1 MRTHGRQA
9 SHFRREFQVAGAVLA
24 LAFQE
29 LGSIHLLALNLQI
42 KRNHQLDSN
51 VFCDIDTVMSTGNK
65 YIQEHSARLE
75 DLFITRRQFLQRA
88 GMGLGMLGLTAL
100 LSEELARSSASGE
113 EVANLLPRRAPL
125 PAKAKHV
132 IHIFAQGAP
141 SHVDTW
147 DPKPMLTQYDGKT
160 IPGME
165 GVAMASPF
173 KFEKKGRSGI
183 EVSEVFPKLGE
194 LVDDLAVVR
203 SMYTD
208 IPAHEVATV
217 FMNTGSTRLA
227 RPSLGSWVLYGLGT
241 ENQNMPGYISLRP
254 GGTPTGGSANWQSSF
269 LPGVYQG
276 VSINTKLPGVHQLI
290 QNIRNQYTSLPEQRR
305 QLDLVHKLNE
315 LHSQN
320 LQKDAQ
326 LEARL
331 QAYEM
336 AFKMQTEATDAFD
349 LNREPPEVRNAYGRT
364 PQANQ
369 LLIARRLIE
378 RGVRFVQ
385 VWAGGWDHHQDI
397 EERLPERAREID
409 QPLAALIADLKQRNL
424 FESTLIIWG
433 GEFGRKPVRDRNG
446 NDNPG
451 RDHNAKAFTTVL
463 AGGGVKGGTIYG
475 ATDEFGAA
483 AMENKVHIHDLHA
496 TILALLGFDH
506 QKLTYRY
513 NGRDF
518 RLTDVSGQ
526 VVKSL
531 IA

>member
-1 MRTHGRQA
+1 
-9 SHFRREFQVAGAVLA
+9 
-24 LAFQE
+24 
-29 LGSIHLLALNLQI
+29 
-42 KRNHQLDSN
+42 
-51 VFCDIDTVMSTGNK
+51 MSVDK
-65 YIQEHSARLE
+65 YIREHYPRLE
-75 DLFITRRQFLQRA
+75 DLFQTRRQFLRRA
-88 GMGLGMLGLTAL
+88 GMGFGAL
-100 LSEELARSSASGE
+100 SLAVLLNEELFGTRVQAEG
-113 EVANLLPRRAPL
+113 LPSLAPRPPQF
-125 PAKAKHV
+125 PAKAKQV
-132 IHIFAQGAP
+132 VHIFAQGAP

-147 DPKPMLTQYDGKT
+147 DPKPALVQYDGKP
-160 IPGME
+160 IPGMD

-173 KFEKKGRSGI
+173 KFEKRGQSGI

-194 LVDDLAVVR
+194 MVDELAVIR
-203 SMYTD
+203 SMHTD

-217 FMNTGSTRLA
+217 FMNTGSTRMA

-254 GGTPTGGSANWQSSF
+254 GGTPPGGSANWQSSF

-276 VSINTKLPGVHQLI
+276 VSIDTKVASVDRLI
-290 QNIRNQYTSLPEQRR
+290 ENIKNPYTPIKEQRR
-305 QLDLVHKLNE
+305 QLDLVHELNE
-315 LHSQN
+315 LHSQD

-331 QAYEM
+331 QAFEM

-349 LNREPPEVRNAYGRT
+349 LTKEPAEMRDLYGRT
-364 PQANQ
+364 VQGNQ
-369 LLIARRLIE
+369 LLIARRLVE

-397 EERLPERAREID
+397 EERLPERAKEID
-409 QPLAALIADLKQRNL
+409 QPLAAFIKDLKQRSL
-424 FESTLIIWG
+424 FDSTLIIWG

-451 RDHNAKAFTTVL
+451 RDHNAKAFTTLL
-463 AGGGVKGGTIYG
+463 AGGGVRGGRVIG
-475 ATDEFGAA
+475 ATDEFGATSVQDP
-483 AMENKVHIHDLHA
+483 VHIHDLHA

-518 RLTDVSGQ
+518 RLTDVAGQ
-526 VVKSL
+526 VVRPL
-531 IA
+531 VG

>member
-1 MRTHGRQA
+1 MSSDKQ
-9 SHFRREFQVAGAVLA
+9 FVRE
-24 LAFQE
+24 
-29 LGSIHLLALNLQI
+29 H
-42 KRNHQLDSN
+42 
-51 VFCDIDTVMSTGNK
+51 TP
-65 YIQEHSARLE
+65 RLE
-75 DLFITRRQFLQRA
+75 DLFITRRQFLQRT
-88 GMGLGMLGLTAL
+88 GMGFGMLGLAAL
-100 LSEELARSSASGE
+100 LGEELLRTDARADE
-113 EVANLLPRRAPL
+113 IATLAPRTPPL

-132 IHIFAQGAP
+132 VHIFAQGAP

-147 DPKPMLTQYDGKT
+147 DPKPALAQYDGKS
-160 IPGME
+160 IPGLE

-173 KFEKKGRSGI
+173 KFAKHGNSGI
-183 EVSEVFPKLGE
+183 EVSEVFPKLAE

-254 GGTPTGGSANWQSSF
+254 GGTPPGGSSNWQSSF
-269 LPGVYQG
+269 LPGLYQG
-276 VSINTKLPGVHQLI
+276 VSINTKMPSVNQII
-290 QNIRNQYTSLPEQRR
+290 QNIRNPYTPLPEQRR

-336 AFKMQTEATDAFD
+336 AFKMQTEATDAFN
-349 LNREPPEVRNAYGRT
+349 LNREPPGVRDLYTRT
-364 PQANQ
+364 SQGNQ

-378 RGVRFVQ
+378 RGVRFIQ

-397 EERLPERAREID
+397 EDRLPERAREID
-409 QPLAALIADLKQRNL
+409 QPLAAFITDLKQRNL
-424 FESTLIIWG
+424 FESTLVIWG

-446 NDNPG
+446 NETPG
-451 RDHNAKAFTTVL
+451 RDHNAKAFTTIL
-463 AGGGVKGGTIYG
+463 AGGGVRGGIVHG

-483 AMENKVHIHDLHA
+483 AIEEKVHIHDLHA

-518 RLTDVSGQ
+518 RLTDVAGQ
-526 VVKSL
+526 VVKAV

>member
-1 MRTHGRQA
+1 MNA
-9 SHFRREFQVAGAVLA
+9 
-24 LAFQE
+24 
-29 LGSIHLLALNLQI
+29 
-42 KRNHQLDSN
+42 
-51 VFCDIDTVMSTGNK
+51 GNK
-65 YIQEHSARLE
+65 YNQGHSARLE
-75 DLFITRRQFLQRA
+75 DLFITRRQFLQRT
-88 GMGLGMLGLTAL
+88 GMGFGMLGLAAML
-100 LSEELARSSASGE
+100 GEELLGSRSSAE
-113 EVANLLPRRAPL
+113 EVITLAPRDPPL

-132 IHIFAQGAP
+132 VHIFAQGAP

-147 DPKPMLTQYDGKT
+147 DPKPALIQYDGKT

-165 GVAMASPF
+165 GLAMASPF
-173 KFEKKGRSGI
+173 KFQRKGSCGI
-183 EVSEVFPKLGE
+183 EVSEVFPKVGE
-194 LVDDLAVVR
+194 LVDHFSVVR
-203 SMYTD
+203 SCYTD

-254 GGTPTGGSANWQSSF
+254 GGTPPGGSSNWQASF

-276 VSINTKLPGVHQLI
+276 VSVNTKIPSVNQLM
-290 QNIRNQYTSLPEQRR
+290 QNIRNQYLPLPEQRR
-305 QLDLVHKLNE
+305 QLDLVYKLNE

-336 AFKMQTEATDAFD
+336 AFKMQTEATDAFN
-349 LNREPPEVRNAYGRT
+349 LAKEPPEARDLYGRT
-364 PQANQ
+364 TQGNQ

-397 EERLPERAREID
+397 EERLPERAKEID
-409 QPLAALIADLKQRNL
+409 QPLAALITDLTQRNL
-424 FESTLIIWG
+424 LDETLVIWG

-451 RDHNAKAFTTVL
+451 RDHNAKAFTTIL
-463 AGGGVKGGTIYG
+463 AGGGVRGGTVYG

-483 AMENKVHIHDLHA
+483 AVENKVHIHDLHA

-518 RLTDVSGQ
+518 RLTDVSGE
-526 VVKSL
+526 VVKGV

>member
-1 MRTHGRQA
+1 MNG
-9 SHFRREFQVAGAVLA
+9 
-24 LAFQE
+24 
-29 LGSIHLLALNLQI
+29 
-42 KRNHQLDSN
+42 D
-51 VFCDIDTVMSTGNK
+51 K
-65 YIQEHSARLE
+65 YIREHSPRLE

-88 GMGLGMLGLTAL
+88 GMGFGMLGLATL
-100 LSEELARSSASGE
+100 LGEELFNSAVSAE
-113 EVANLLPRRAPL
+113 DAASLVPRTPPL

-132 IHIFAQGAP
+132 VHIFAQGAP

-147 DPKPMLTQYDGKT
+147 DPKPALTQYDGQSL
-160 IPGME
+160 PGME

-173 KFEKKGRSGI
+173 KFAKKGKSGI

-194 LVDDLAVVR
+194 LADDLAIVR
-203 SMYTD
+203 SMFTD

-217 FMNTGSTRLA
+217 FMNTGSRLP
-227 RPSLGSWVLYGLGT
+227 RPSMGSWVLYGLGT
-241 ENQNMPGYISLRP
+241 ENQNIPGYISLRP
-254 GGTPTGGSANWQSSF
+254 GGTPPGGSANWQSAF

-276 VSINTKLPGVHQLI
+276 VSINTRLPGVNQLI
-290 QNIRNQYTSLPEQRR
+290 PNIHNPYTPLPEQRR

-315 LHSQN
+315 MHSQN

-326 LEARL
+326 LEARVE
-331 QAYEM
+331 AFEM
-336 AFKMQTEATDAFD
+336 AFKMQTEATDAFA
-349 LNREPPEVRNAYGRT
+349 LGKEPPAMRDLYGRT
-364 PQANQ
+364 PQGNQ

-385 VWAGGWDHHQDI
+385 VWAGGWDHHQEL

-409 QPLAALIADLKQRNL
+409 QPLAAFIADLKQRGL
-424 FESTLIIWG
+424 FDSTLVIWG
-433 GEFGRKPVRDRNG
+433 GEFGRKPVKDRNG
-446 NDNPG
+446 TENPG

-463 AGGGVKGGTIYG
+463 AGGGVRGGTVYG

-483 AMENKVHIHDLHA
+483 AVENKVHIHDLHA

-506 QKLTYRY
+506 EKLTYRY

-526 VVKSL
+526 VVKTL

>member
-1 MRTHGRQA
+1 
-9 SHFRREFQVAGAVLA
+9 
-24 LAFQE
+24 
-29 LGSIHLLALNLQI
+29 
-42 KRNHQLDSN
+42 
-51 VFCDIDTVMSTGNK
+51 MSTDNK
-65 YIQEHSARLE
+65 NIRDHAPRIE
-75 DLFITRRQFLQRA
+75 DYFVTRRQFLQRA
-88 GMGLGMLGLTAL
+88 GMGFGAVSLAAL
-100 LSEELARSSASGE
+100 LGE
-113 EVANLLPRRAPL
+113 GLFVPQAEAVEPMATLLPKSPQF

-132 IHIFAQGAP
+132 VHIFAQGAP
-141 SHVDTW
+141 SQVDTW
-147 DPKPMLTQYDGKT
+147 DPKPELTKFDGKS
-160 IPGME
+160 IPGHD
-165 GVAMASPF
+165 GVAMGSPF
-173 KFEKKGRSGI
+173 KFSKKGKCGL

-194 LVDDLAVVR
+194 LADDLAVVR

-227 RPSLGSWVLYGLGT
+227 RPSMGSWVLYGLGT

-254 GGTPTGGSANWQSSF
+254 GGTPPGGSSNWQSSF

-276 VSINTKLPGVHQLI
+276 VSINTKVPNVNQLI
-290 QNIRNQYTSLPEQRR
+290 ENIRNPYTPLNEQRR

-320 LQKDAQ
+320 LQKEAQ

-331 QAYEM
+331 EAYEM

-349 LNREPPEVRNAYGRT
+349 ISKEPAAVRDLYGRSS
-364 PQANQ
+364 QGNQ
-369 LLIARRLIE
+369 MLITRRLIE

-397 EERLPERAREID
+397 EDRVPERAKEID
-409 QPLAALIADLKQRNL
+409 QPLAAFITDLKQRGL
-424 FESTLIIWG
+424 FDSTLVIWG

-451 RDHNAKAFTTVL
+451 RDHNAKAFTTLL
-463 AGGGVKGGTIYG
+463 AGGGVRGGTVHG
-475 ATDEFGAA
+475 ATDEFGSAA
-483 AMENKVHIHDLHA
+483 VRDKVHIHDLHA

-506 QKLTYRY
+506 TKLTYRY

-518 RLTDVSGQ
+518 RLTDVAGQ
-526 VVKSL
+526 VVKPL

>member
-1 MRTHGRQA
+1 V
-9 SHFRREFQVAGAVLA
+9 SV
-24 LAFQE
+24 
-29 LGSIHLLALNLQI
+29 
-42 KRNHQLDSN
+42 DSE
-51 VFCDIDTVMSTGNK
+51 
-65 YIQEHSARLE
+65 YLQEHTVKLE
-75 DLFITRRQFLQRA
+75 DRFLTRRQFLQRA
-88 GMGLGMLGLTAL
+88 GMGFGALGLAAMLGQDLLAPSARAETMATLT
-100 LSEELARSSASGE
+100 
-113 EVANLLPRRAPL
+113 PREPPL

-132 IHIFAQGAP
+132 VHIFAQGAP

-147 DPKPMLTQYDGKT
+147 DPKPALVQYDGQSL
-160 IPGME
+160 PGME

-173 KFEKKGRSGI
+173 KFTPHGKSGI
-183 EVSEVFPKLGE
+183 EVSEVFPRLGE
-194 LVDDLAVVR
+194 MVDDLAIIR
-203 SMYTD
+203 SMHTD
-208 IPAHEVATV
+208 IPAHEVATL
-217 FMNTGSTRLA
+217 FMNTGSTRFV
-227 RPSLGSWVLYGLGT
+227 RPSVGSWVLYGLGT

-254 GGTPTGGSANWQSSF
+254 GGTPPGGSGNWQSAF
-269 LPGVYQG
+269 LPGLYQG
-276 VSINTKLPGVHQLI
+276 MSINTKIAQVDQLI
-290 QNIRNQYTSLPEQRR
+290 QNIRNPYTPLPEQRR

-331 QAYEM
+331 QAFEM

-349 LNREPPEVRNAYGRT
+349 LHKEPPEVRDRYGRGA
-364 PQANQ
+364 QGNQ
-369 LLIARRLIE
+369 MLIARRLIE

-385 VWAGGWDHHQDI
+385 VWAGGWDHHQDL
-397 EERLPERAREID
+397 EDKLPERAKEID
-409 QPLAALIADLKQRNL
+409 QPLAAFIADLKERGL
-424 FESTLIIWG
+424 FESTLVIWG

-463 AGGGVKGGTIYG
+463 AGGGVRGGMVFG

-483 AMENKVHIHDLHA
+483 AVQDKVHIHDLHA

-518 RLTDVSGQ
+518 RLTDVSGE
-526 VVKSL
+526 VVKPV

>member
-1 MRTHGRQA
+1 
-9 SHFRREFQVAGAVLA
+9 
-24 LAFQE
+24 
-29 LGSIHLLALNLQI
+29 
-42 KRNHQLDSN
+42 
-51 VFCDIDTVMSTGNK
+51 MSADNK
-65 YIQEHSARLE
+65 YIREHSPRLE
-75 DLFITRRQFLQRA
+75 DFFVTRRQFLQRV
-88 GMGLGMLGLTAL
+88 GMGFGAVSLAAL
-100 LSEELARSSASGE
+100 LGEELFSSTA
-113 EVANLLPRRAPL
+113 VAAEQMATLIPRAPQF

-132 IHIFAQGAP
+132 VHIFAQGAP

-147 DPKPMLTQYDGKT
+147 DRKPALSQYDGKT
-160 IPGME
+160 IPGHE

-173 KFEKKGRSGI
+173 KFSKRGRSGI

-194 LVDDLAVVR
+194 LVDDLAVIR

-227 RPSLGSWVLYGLGT
+227 RPSIGSWVLYGLGA
-241 ENQNMPGYISLRP
+241 ENQNMPGYVSLRP
-254 GGTPTGGSANWQSSF
+254 GGTPPGGSSNWQSSF
-269 LPGVYQG
+269 LPGLYQG
-276 VSINTKLPGVHQLI
+276 VSINTKVPNVNALI
-290 QNIRNQYTSLPEQRR
+290 ENIRNPYTPLQEQRR

-349 LNREPPEVRNAYGRT
+349 LNKEPQTMRDLYGRSA
-364 PQANQ
+364 QGNQ

-378 RGVRFVQ
+378 RGGRFVQ

-397 EERLPERAREID
+397 EDRLPERAKEID
-409 QPLAALIADLKQRNL
+409 QPLAAFIKDLKQRNL

-446 NDNPG
+446 NDSPG
-451 RDHNAKAFTTVL
+451 RDHNDRGFSTWL
-463 AGGGVKGGTIYG
+463 AGGGVKGGTVYG
-475 ATDEFGAA
+475 ATDEFGSAA
-483 AMENKVHIHDLHA
+483 VENKVHVHDLHA
-496 TILALLGFDH
+496 TILRLLGFDH
-506 QKLTYRY
+506 EKLTYRY

-518 RLTDVSGQ
+518 RLTDVYGK
-526 VVKSL
+526 VVKGVM
-531 IA
+531 A

>member
-1 MRTHGRQA
+1 M
-9 SHFRREFQVAGAVLA
+9 SSDKYFR
-24 LAFQE
+24 
-29 LGSIHLLALNLQI
+29 
-42 KRNHQLDSN
+42 
-51 VFCDIDTVMSTGNK
+51 
-65 YIQEHSARLE
+65 EHAPRLE

-88 GMGLGMLGLTAL
+88 GMGFGMLGLATL
-100 LSEELARSSASGE
+100 LGEELLNSKA
-113 EVANLLPRRAPL
+113 VADEAATLAPRTPPL
-125 PAKAKHV
+125 PSKAKHV
-132 IHIFAQGAP
+132 VHIFAQGAP

-147 DPKPMLTQYDGKT
+147 DPKPALAQYNGQT
-160 IPGME
+160 LPGME

-173 KFEKKGRSGI
+173 KFEQKGKSGI

-217 FMNTGSTRLA
+217 FMNTGSRLP

-254 GGTPTGGSANWQSSF
+254 GGTPPGGSANWQSAF

-276 VSINTKLPGVHQLI
+276 VSINTRLPGLHQLI
-290 QNIRNQYTSLPEQRR
+290 QNIHNPYTPLTEQRR

-326 LEARL
+326 LEARVE
-331 QAYEM
+331 AFEM

-349 LNREPPEVRNAYGRT
+349 LSKEAPAMRELYGRT
-364 PQANQ
+364 PQGNQ

-409 QPLAALIADLKQRNL
+409 QPLAALITDLKQRNL
-424 FESTLIIWG
+424 LDSTLIIWG
-433 GEFGRKPVRDRNG
+433 GEFGRKPVKDRNG
-446 NDNPG
+446 NENPG

-463 AGGGVKGGTIYG
+463 AGGGVRGGTIYG

-483 AMENKVHIHDLHA
+483 AVENKVHIHDLHA
-496 TILALLGFDH
+496 TVLALLGFDH
-506 QKLTYRY
+506 EKLTYRY

-526 VVKSL
+526 VVKPI

>member
-1 MRTHGRQA
+1 MRNLTLILSVRYGINTGMSEHNKQIPDHGSR
-9 SHFRREFQVAGAVLA
+9 V
-24 LAFQE
+24 
-29 LGSIHLLALNLQI
+29 
-42 KRNHQLDSN
+42 
-51 VFCDIDTVMSTGNK
+51 
-65 YIQEHSARLE
+65 E
-75 DLFITRRQFLQRA
+75 DYFVTRRQFLQRA
-88 GMGLGMLGLTAL
+88 GMGIGALGLATL
-100 LSEELARSSASGE
+100 LGEEMFGSRAVAADPMAELA
-113 EVANLLPRRAPL
+113 PKAPHFA
-125 PAKAKHV
+125 AKAKHV
-132 IHIFAQGAP
+132 VHIFAQGAP

-147 DPKPMLTQYDGKT
+147 DPKPALTQYDGKA

-173 KFEKKGRSGI
+173 KFAKKGKSGI

-194 LVDDLAVVR
+194 MVDDLAIIR

-227 RPSLGSWVLYGLGT
+227 RPSVGSWVLYGLGS

-254 GGTPTGGSANWQSSF
+254 GGTPPGGSSNWQSSF

-276 VSINTKLPGVHQLI
+276 VSINTKVPNVNQLI
-290 QNIRNQYTSLPEQRR
+290 ENIRNQYTSLPEQRR
-305 QLDLVHKLNE
+305 QLDLVHQLNE
-315 LHSQN
+315 LHSQT

-349 LNREPPEVRNAYGRT
+349 LNKEPQSIRDLYGRSS
-364 PQANQ
+364 QGNQ

-397 EERLPERAREID
+397 EDRLPERAKEID
-409 QPLAALIADLKQRNL
+409 QPLAAFIADLKQRNL
-424 FESTLIIWG
+424 FDSTLVVWG

-451 RDHNAKAFTTVL
+451 RDHNAKAFTTIL
-463 AGGGVKGGTIYG
+463 AGGGVRGGMVHG

-483 AMENKVHIHDLHA
+483 SVEKKVHIHDLHA
-496 TILALLGFDH
+496 TILSLLGFDH

-518 RLTDVSGQ
+518 RLTDVHGQ
-526 VVKSL
+526 VVKAV